1 MTNTNANTIAV
12 ATATTATT
20 TARTKPPFAPSHS
33 DADLVHQPIGYWS
46 SAAAKAVVH
55 HIRTMLAENGLTQ
68 PQWWVLNQLVGHEN
82 GRDRKDVVQVLRGYL
97 EFGEGPLEHD
107 IDSLIR
113 RGLLT
118 QAPDVP
124 DAPLRLT
131 DAGEELRN
139 RVAALQER
147 TRAEIHEGIDDADY
161 IQALKV
167 LQRMIH
173 NVDGQAWHH

>member
-1 MTNTNANTIAV
+1 MTNTNANT
-12 ATATTATT
+12 TATT
-20 TARTKPPFAPSHS
+20 TTTTAPRRKPPFAPSHS
-33 DADLVHQPIGYWS
+33 DAGLIDQPIGYWS
-46 SAAAKAVVH
+46 SAAGKAVVH
-55 HIRTMLAENGLTQ
+55 HIRAMLAENGLTQ
-68 PQWWVLNQLVGHEN
+68 PQWWVLNQVVGHEN
-82 GRDRKDVVQVLRGYL
+82 GRDRKEVVQVLRGYL

-107 IDSLIR
+107 IDSLIG

-118 QAPDVP
+118 QDPDVAG
-124 DAPLRLT
+124 APLHVT
-131 DAGEELRN
+131 DAGAELRD

-161 IQALKV
+161 VQALKV